1 MLVSLW
7 LWAAQNATD
16 GDLSGCSDRGIAEA
30 AEYRRKPET
39 FVAALMETGWL
50 NADRKLH
57 DWDEYATLL
66 MDCEERQREQTR
78 SRVQKHRERKKA
90 QKSGTCNAGGN
101 VTDTPCNAPT
111 VPNRTLPNITLP
123 NTSGDGGDNR
133 AREASRSELELI
145 GLKPGEFPCVT
156 AEKVE
161 YIIRLTR
168 RLFDKYRP
176 DVLPQRLDCRMVF
189 TLAVAPESE
198 GLLDYAFEK
207 ATLARKTGDWRYIGG
222 IMRRMSHRGITTAE
236 EAREWDDDRPD
247 LEGEG

>member
-16 GDLSGCSDRGIAEA
+16 GNLSGCSDRGIAEA

-90 QKSGTCNAGGN
+90 KCNDGCNAT
-101 VTDTPCNAPT
+101 VTPCNAPT

-123 NTSGDGGDNR
+123 NISGDGGDNR
-133 AREASRSELELI
+133 AQEATEKELAEI
-145 GLKPGEFPCVT
+145 GLNPGEYPMVT
-156 AEKVE
+156 GGKVA
-161 YIIRLTR
+161 YIKRLTE
-168 RLFDKYRP
+168 RLFAQYRKTAP
-176 DVLPQRLDCRMVF
+176 ESWDYRMVF
-189 TLAVAPESE
+189 SLVVSPESE
-198 GLLDYAFEK
+198 GLLDYAFENAAIAGK
-207 ATLARKTGDWRYIGG
+207 AEDWRYIGG
-222 IMRRMSHRGITTAE
+222 IMRTLSVRGITMVS
-236 EAREWDDDRPD
+236 EAREWDAARPD
-247 LEGEG
+247 LGDVE